1 MRISKIRA
9 GARRLRGF
17 TLIELLVVIAII
29 AVLIALLLPAVQ
41 AAREAARRAQCVNNL
56 KQLGLAMHNYHSG
69 IGSFPMAGSNASI
82 ATGAVGGAWGNW
94 SAITMMLPYMEQGTI
109 YSALNFNLVNQG
121 QTGNNV
127 EQLVNSTGC
136 TSILNVLLCPS
147 AIPIQGGSPYGY
159 YGKAPNTSYFASVG
173 SSMNQ
178 YGGGNAGL
186 AVTNSTGGNATPN
199 GPFQVF
205 GGAYG
210 LRDITDGSSNT
221 IAFGEW
227 RLGDSNDSM
236 LSVPQDII
244 KVGTSFPP
252 GASDGAS
259 TLIMPLG
266 GAGLNQWLV
275 NCAGAARTG
284 GNQWSNTG
292 QFWFEG
298 LFGKAVGN
306 FLVAPNGNYPNCAI
320 NEYGGD
326 TDGSYGNFGPSSNHS
341 GGANVLM
348 CDGSVRFL
356 KSATNQVVVWQI
368 ASRAQGEVVSSDAY

>member
-1 MRISKIRA
+1 MSIRTVTA
-9 GARRLRGF
+9 GPRRARGF

-94 SAITMMLPYMEQGTI
+94 SAIAMMLPYMEQTPI
-109 YSALNFNLVNQG
+109 YSAMNFSLVNQG
-121 QTGNNV
+121 QTNGNV
-127 EQLVNSTGC
+127 EQAVNSTGC
-136 TSILNVLLCPS
+136 TSIINVLLCPS
-147 AIPIQGGSPYGY
+147 AIPIPGGSAYGY

-186 AVTNSTGGNATPN
+186 AVTNNSGGNAMPN

-205 GGAYG
+205 GGAFG

-227 RLGDSNDSM
+227 RLGDSNDSS

-259 TLIMPLG
+259 TLNMPLG
-266 GAGLNQWLV
+266 GAGLNVWLT
-275 NCAGAARTG
+275 NCAGAARQG

-298 LFGKAVGN
+298 LFGKATGN
-306 FLVAPNGNYPNCAI
+306 ILVAPNGNYPNCAI

-326 TDGSYGNFGPSSNHS
+326 TDGSYGNFGMSSNHS
-341 GGANVLM
+341 GGANALL

-356 KSATNQVVVWQI
+356 KSSTNQVVMWQLG
-368 ASRAQGEVVSSDAY
+368 SRAQGEVIGSDQY